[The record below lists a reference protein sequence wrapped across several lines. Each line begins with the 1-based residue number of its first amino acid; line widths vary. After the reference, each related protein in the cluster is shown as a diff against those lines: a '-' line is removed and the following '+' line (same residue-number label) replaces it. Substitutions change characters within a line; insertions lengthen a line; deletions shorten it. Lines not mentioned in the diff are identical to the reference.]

1 MEKSPKRIGPHSPA
15 KKSATFASRYE
26 SLLQVE
32 RRIFELILGNTPLSA
47 LLDTIALGIE
57 EITEGA
63 KVAIL
68 LLDKDGIHIRQGS
81 APHLPPVYT
90 KTIDGMEIGP
100 QQLCSGTAMFSKKRV
115 IVSDISS
122 SAFWEDY
129 ANLAGENN
137 LKACWST
144 PVLDSN
150 NKVIAAFALYYDHC
164 YEPTKN
170 DFELIDHAGYLV
182 RICIELNEK
191 TNALQTSESRFRHAF
206 QDAATG
212 IAITD
217 LSGHFLQVN
226 AAYCEMLGYS
236 EQELYEMTFMDVT
249 HPDDK
254 IISWELTRSL
264 LNKQE
269 GHTFEK
275 RYLTKN
281 HEEIWVRL
289 SISAPRDETGQP
301 INFIAVCEDITQKK
315 RMLNELEENQSF
327 LRMASQISRT
337 GAWSLKLPEQCFTWS
352 EEAQFIHEMTGSF
365 NPTLDN
371 LISLYPQKCRQ
382 KLKDAF
388 DQCRY
393 KGIPFQLELP
403 FLSPKNNP
411 LWIKIMGESA
421 RDKSGQIIKVQGAFQ
436 DITEQKKLEE
446 VRQETE
452 QRFRQLT
459 ENIQEVFWL
468 TNAAHDQILYISPA
482 YERIWGR
489 SCQGLCEN
497 PRQWLEAIYEED
509 RSKML
514 SLLDDSSQGY
524 NQEYRIIRPDGQ
536 MRWIHDRS
544 FNIYDSKGQL
554 YRIAGVAEDIT
565 ERKEAEQ
572 SLRESEERFR
582 LLSDATNDA
591 IWDLNLLNNSIWWN
605 EGFEILF
612 GYQRK
617 EIVPNI
623 NSWMNYI
630 HPDDFNRVIQGVFKV
645 INEGKTHWNAEYR
658 FRRKDG
664 TYAIVFDRGNVI
676 RDDRGKAIR
685 MIGGMT
691 DLTERYELEEQ
702 LRQSQRLESLGQL
715 TGGVAHDFNNMLTII
730 MGNAE
735 LLTEQLSDNPM
746 LNEMAEMIYS
756 AAQRGAELTKRL
768 LAFARRQALEP
779 KVIELNVLMENM
791 MGLLKRTIG
800 DNIELKF
807 KKEPQLWPT
816 LVDPSQL
823 ENAIL
828 NLCLNARDAMPGG
841 GQLIIETRNSE
852 LDETYAD
859 SHTEIRPGHYAE
871 ILISDTGSG
880 IAPEHLNK
888 VFEPFFSTKPKDKG
902 TGLGLSMVF
911 GFIKQ
916 SGGHINIYSEPGNG
930 TTVGLYLPKADNVA
944 MPEEEAKPKFIA
956 TGHEKILLVED
967 NEKVRLYASEQLRAA
982 GYEVEVAA
990 NGLSALEILKARDD
1004 FELLFT
1010 DIIMEGGL
1018 SGTELAILAQK
1029 LRPDL
1034 KVLYTSGYPE
1044 DIIRHQGQLTPGVHL
1059 LNKPYRRADLLNKV
1073 RDTLKSE

>member
-1 MEKSPKRIGPHSPA
+1 MERSPKHIGHHSPT
-15 KKSATFASRYE
+15 KQSATFSPRYAA
-26 SLLQVE
+26 LLQIE
-32 RRIFELILGNTPLSA
+32 RRVFELILSTAPLST
-47 LLDTIALGIE
+47 LLETIALGIE
-57 EITEGA
+57 EIAKEA
-63 KVAIL
+63 KVSIL
-68 LLDKDGIHIRQGS
+68 LLDKDGVHIRQGS
-81 APHLPPVYT
+81 APHLPAIYT
-90 KTIDGMEIGP
+90 QTIEGMQIGP
-100 QQLCSGTAMFSKKRV
+100 NQLCSGAAMYLKKRV
-115 IVSDISS
+115 IVPDISS
-122 SAFWEDY
+122 SAFWDHYVE
-129 ANLAGENN
+129 LAEENH

-144 PVLDSN
+144 PVIDSHG
-150 NKVIAAFALYYDHC
+150 KVIAAFALYYEHC
-164 YEPTKN
+164 YEPTEN

-191 TNALQTSESRFRHAF
+191 SNALQTSESRFRHAF

-217 LSGHFLQVN
+217 LNGFFLQVN

-236 EQELYEMTFMDVT
+236 EEELYKMTFMDVT

-254 IISWELTRSL
+254 SLSWEHCRSL
-264 LNKQE
+264 LAEQR
-269 GHTFEK
+269 GQTFEK
-275 RYLTKN
+275 RYITKTN
-281 HEEIWVRL
+281 QVIWTRL
-289 SISAPRDETGQP
+289 SISAPRDETGKP

-315 RMLNELEENQSF
+315 LMLNELEKNQSF
-327 LRMASQISRT
+327 LRMASLISRI
-337 GAWSLKLPEQCFTWS
+337 GAWSVRLPEQSFIWS
-352 EEAQFIHEMTGSF
+352 EEAELIHEVTDSF
-365 NPTLDN
+365 NPTLGN
-371 LISLYPQKCRQ
+371 LITLYPEEYRQ
-382 KLKDAF
+382 KLLNAF
-388 DQCRY
+388 DQCMN
-393 KGIPFQLELP
+393 KGLAFQLELP
-403 FLSPKNNP
+403 FLSPKKNQ
-411 LWIKIMGESA
+411 LWIKIMGESV
-421 RDKSGQIIKVQGAFQ
+421 RDKSEQIIKVQGAFQ

-489 SCQGLCEN
+489 SCQGLYEN

-509 RSKML
+509 RCKML
-514 SLLDDSSQGY
+514 SLLEDLNHGY
-524 NQEYRIIRPDGQ
+524 NEEYRIIRPDGE
-536 MRWIHDRS
+536 MRWILDRS
-544 FNIYDSKGQL
+544 FHIYDSNGQL
-554 YRIAGVAEDIT
+554 YRVAGVAQDIT

-591 IWDLNLLNNSIWWN
+591 IWDLNLLNNKIWWN

-664 TYAIVFDRGNVI
+664 TYAKVFDRGNVI
-676 RDDRGKAIR
+676 RDDRGKAVR

-715 TGGVAHDFNNMLTII
+715 TGGVSHDFNNMLTII

-735 LLTEQLSDNPM
+735 LLTEQLTANPM

-779 KVIELNVLMENM
+779 KVIELNVLVENM
-791 MGLLKRTIG
+791 LGLLKRTIG
-800 DNIELKF
+800 DHIELKL
-807 KKEPQLWPT
+807 KKEPQLWPA
-816 LVDPSQL
+816 LVDPAQL

-828 NLCLNARDAMPGG
+828 NLCLNSRDAMPNG
-841 GQLIIETRNSE
+841 GQLIIETKNSE
-852 LDETYAD
+852 LDDTYAD
-859 SHTEIRPGHYAE
+859 THTEISPGPYAE
-871 ILISDTGSG
+871 ILISDTGCG
-880 IAPEHLNK
+880 IAPEHLKK
-888 VFEPFFSTKPKDKG
+888 VFEPFFSTKPKEKG

-916 SGGHINIYSEPGNG
+916 SGGHINIYSEPGKG
-930 TTVGLYLPKADNVA
+930 TTVGLYLPKADHVVI
-944 MPEEEAKPKFIA
+944 PEEESKIKPILP
-956 TGHEKILLVED
+956 GHEKILLVED

-982 GYEVEVAA
+982 GYKVEVAD
-990 NGLSALEILKARDD
+990 NGLSALEILKTRDD

-1029 LRPDL
+1029 LRPNL

-1044 DIIRHQGQLTPGVHL
+1044 DIILHQGQLTPGVHL
-1059 LNKPYRRADLLNKV
+1059 LNKPYRRVDLLNKI
-1073 RDTLKSE
+1073 RDTLNSE